1 MTGEHAKQASA
12 MCRKRAAWALCA
24 ASALFG
30 CSVGPNYVR
39 PTAESPPAYKEALP
53 WKQAEPRDQEPR
65 GNWWEVFKDPK
76 LDALVAQVEVSNQTI
91 KAAEA
96 RVREARALTQAARAA
111 FFPIVTA
118 NASASRS
125 RRGTGAGSAGS
136 SGGEVGGG
144 GVGNSYNLALDV
156 NWEIDLWGRVRRTVE
171 ASEATAQASAA
182 DLEAATLSAQGLLV
196 EDYFLL
202 RVQDAQ
208 IRLLNET
215 VDAYQRSLQLT
226 RNQYAVGVAARADV
240 VQAETQLK
248 STQAQAIDAGLQ
260 RAQLE
265 HAIAVLLGKAP
276 AEFSVAAEVVPTEFP
291 AIPSGLPSELLER
304 RPDIAAAERRAAAAN
319 AQIGVAEAAFFP
331 SLTLSATGGFQS
343 SVLSQLFS
351 LPSRYWSLGSAL
363 AQTIFDAGL
372 RRAQTAQAIATYDEN
387 VANYRQTVLNGFQE
401 VEDNL
406 AALRIL
412 EQEAAVQDE
421 AVKAARES
429 LAITL
434 NQYRAGTANYL
445 AVVVVQATALANER
459 AALAIQ
465 SRRLSASVAL
475 IKALGGGWS
484 AVSSEP
490 GPVREANG
498 VRATANRCRPA
509 TRDIG
514 LTNRVSGAGAVRE
527 ANGVRATANQRKPP
541 TRAAPH
547 TYTAQGGGL

>member
-1 MTGEHAKQASA
+1 M
-12 MCRKRAAWALCA
+12 AWAACA

-30 CSVGPNYVR
+30 CAVGPNYVR
-39 PTAESPPAYKEALP
+39 PTAESPSAYKEAIP
-53 WKQAEPRDQEPR
+53 WKPAEPRDQERR

-76 LDALVAQVEVSNQTI
+76 LDALMAPVEVSNQTI

-96 RVREARALTQAARAA
+96 RVREARALTQQARAA
-111 FFPIVTA
+111 LFPLVSA
-118 NASASRS
+118 SASASRS
-125 RRGTGAGSAGS
+125 GSGRGTGISVSNTTGQGGSPR
-136 SGGEVGGG
+136 
-144 GVGNSYNLALDV
+144 NSYNVALDV
-156 NWEIDLWGRVRRTVE
+156 SWEVDLWGRVRRTVE
-171 ASEATAQASAA
+171 ASEASAQASVA
-182 DLEAATLSAQGLLV
+182 DLESAKLSAQALLA

-208 IRLLNET
+208 IRLLNDT
-215 VDAYQRSLQLT
+215 VEAYQRSLQLT

-240 VQAETQLK
+240 AQAETQLK
-248 STQAQAIDAGLQ
+248 STQAQAIDAGVQ

-276 AEFSVAAEVVPTEFP
+276 ADFSVAAESVPTEFP
-291 AIPSGLPSELLER
+291 PIPPGLPSELLER

-351 LPSRYWSLGSAL
+351 LPSRYWSLGAAL

-372 RRAQTAQAIATYDEN
+372 RRAQTDQAIATYDEN
-387 VANYRQTVLNGFQE
+387 VANYRQTVLNGFLE

-412 EQEAAVQDE
+412 EQEASVQDE

-475 IKALGGGWS
+475 IKALGGGWNAAS
-484 AVSSEP
+484 AVSSESGSAVSSER

-498 VRATANRCRPA
+498 VRATANQRPPA
-509 TRDIG
+509 TR
-514 LTNRVSGAGAVRE
+514 NVPFHE
-527 ANGVRATANQRKPP
+527 
-541 TRAAPH
+541 
-547 TYTAQGGGL
+547 

>member
-1 MTGEHAKQASA
+1 MRRSRT
-12 MCRKRAAWALCA
+12 AWVACA
-24 ASALFG
+24 ASALLG
-30 CSVGPNYVR
+30 CSVGPNYFR
-39 PTAESPPAYKEALP
+39 PTTESPAAYKESVP
-53 WKQAEPRDQEPR
+53 WKPAEPRDQEPR
-65 GNWWEVFKDPK
+65 GHWWEVFKDPK
-76 LDALVAQVEVSNQTI
+76 LDALVAPVEVSNQTI

-96 RVREARALTQAARAA
+96 RVREARALTQSARAA
-111 FFPIVTA
+111 LFPFVSA
-118 NASASRS
+118 NVGATRSGSGRASSNNAG
-125 RRGTGAGSAGS
+125 GT
-136 SGGEVGGG
+136 VQLG
-144 GVGNSYNLALDV
+144 GVRNNYNVELDV
-156 NWEIDLWGRVRRTVE
+156 SWEVDLWGRVRRTVE
-171 ASEATAQASAA
+171 ASEASAQASVA
-182 DLEAATLSAQGLLV
+182 DLESAKLSAQALLA

-208 IRLLNET
+208 IRLLNDT
-215 VDAYQRSLQLT
+215 VEAYQRSLQLT

-240 VQAETQLK
+240 AQAETQLK
-248 STQAQAIDAGLQ
+248 STQAQAIDAGVQ

-276 AEFSVAAEVVPTEFP
+276 ADFSVAAESVPTEFP
-291 AIPSGLPSELLER
+291 PIPPGLPSELLER

-372 RRAQTAQAIATYDEN
+372 RRAQTDQAIATYDES

-412 EQEAAVQDE
+412 EQEASVQDE

-445 AVVVVQATALANER
+445 AVVVAQAIALANER

-465 SRRLSASVAL
+465 GRRLSASVAL

-484 AVSSEP
+484 T
-490 GPVREANG
+490 
-498 VRATANRCRPA
+498 AT
-509 TRDIG
+509 
-514 LTNRVSGAGAVRE
+514 L
-527 ANGVRATANQRKPP
+527 
-541 TRAAPH
+541 
-547 TYTAQGGGL
+547 